1 MGGLGEGLR
10 ILPWT
15 INATPNLVLVG
26 VEKLEVQMWAVP
38 CLGVKGE
45 GERPTRS
52 KCGERSGWTQSGRG
66 GGVSVRLR
74 DESIF
79 QRSLQAV
86 DQDRAG
92 EIAMWR
98 LVMEASEGGLQCGLS

>member
-1 MGGLGEGLR
+1 M
-10 ILPWT
+10 
-15 INATPNLVLVG
+15 
-26 VEKLEVQMWAVP
+26 
-38 CLGVKGE
+38 
-45 GERPTRS
+45 
-52 KCGERSGWTQSGRG
+52 
-66 GGVSVRLR
+66 RLR

-98 LVMEASEGGLQCGLS
+98 LVMEASEGGLQWGLS